1 MSEHIHLLI
10 FFSFLQAFID
20 KTRINPNE
28 VGDIVVGIVLAPSSQ
43 CASECRMASFFAGF
57 IGVYDTTLC
66 VK

>member
-20 KTRINPNE
+20 KTRMNPNE
-28 VGDIVVGIVLAPSSQ
+28 VGDIVVGTILAHGFQ
-43 CASECRMASFFAGF
+43 CASECRMASFYVGF
-57 IGVYDTTLC
+57 PGVYATNLC